1 MRFLARALGALIVL
15 MVVPSLVAAFLL
27 PGQDDLVIGIV
38 FGLLAIGSAVTGLL
52 VAERVPAS
60 AIGWL
65 LLGQGVGMA
74 LVLALGELS
83 AVGLARSSPA
93 DAYGVAGWLADL
105 LGRVVLVVP
114 TGLLLL
120 VFPTGRFQSRAW
132 AAFAGLFVI
141 VLTASGIA
149 DMLLVDSV
157 GPGIENPFRLRGG
170 AADAVR
176 MSDVVAA
183 VAAVPVAVGCAVS
196 LLLRLRHSR
205 GTERQRVKWIA
216 FTAVVAVVGF
226 GVALL
231 VQGPWGDLAWSL
243 ALLCVVLLPV
253 SMGVAILKHHL
264 FDIDVVIK
272 RTIVYSI
279 LTVTLLATYLLLVL
293 LLQVLVRPVAGTSD
307 LAVAGS
313 TLVVAAL
320 FGPLRR
326 LVQEGVDR
334 RFYRSRYDAARTL
347 DAFAEHLRDEV
358 DLTALGSDLT
368 TVVAET
374 MQPEHVSLWLKEAP

>member
-1 MRFLARALGALIVL
+1 MPHIIRKRSPWIRAFAGMTQA
-15 MVVPSLVAAFLL
+15 
-27 PGQDDLVIGIV
+27 
-38 FGLLAIGSAVTGLL
+38 LLA
-52 VAERVPAS
+52 
-60 AIGWL
+60 
-65 LLGQGVGMA
+65 A

-141 VLTASGIA
+141 VLTASGVA

-157 GPGIENPFRLRGG
+157 GPGIANPFRLRGG

-183 VAAVPVAVGCAVS
+183 VAALPVAVGCAVS